1 VVKRLLFLL
10 VLFLVVVLVVLDRVG
25 AVVASQVLASKIK
38 TDEHLAQRP
47 DVSIGG
53 FPFLTQA
60 IEGKYSDVK
69 VTVHD
74 LSLNR
79 LDVSTFKVQLHGAH
93 IKLGAALH
101 GNVHRVPV
109 DRADGQATITYAAM
123 DAYLKP
129 KHLRVSPGANGQ
141 LKVTGSVTIAGHEL
155 TASGTGTA
163 TLAHNVIDV
172 HVHQVSAGVGTHVG
186 HLSLAQ
192 RINFSLPLTGLPF
205 QISLGSVKATS
216 DGIVA
221 SGSATNLVLGTD

>member
-1 VVKRLLFLL
+1 MLKRLLILL
-10 VLFLVVVLVVLDRVG
+10 VVFLVVVLVVVDRVG
-25 AVVASQVLASKIK
+25 ALVAAQVLASKVK
-38 TDEHLAQRP
+38 TDENLAQRP
-47 DVSIGG
+47 DVTIGG

-74 LSLNR
+74 LTLNR
-79 LDVSTFKVQLHGAH
+79 LEVSTFAVQLHGAH
-93 IKLGAALH
+93 IGLKQALH

-109 DRADGQATITYAAM
+109 DRADGQATVTYAAM

-129 KHLRVSPGANGQ
+129 KHLTVSPAPGGQ
-141 LKVTGSVTIAGHEL
+141 LKVTGSVTIAGQEL

-163 TLAHNVIDV
+163 TVAHNVIVV
-172 HVHQVSAGVGTHVG
+172 HVRQVSAGVGSLVG

-192 RINFSLPLTGLPF
+192 RINFSLPLSGLPF
-205 QISLGSVKATS
+205 QIALGSVKATP

-221 SGSATNLVLGTD
+221 SGTAKNLVLGSD